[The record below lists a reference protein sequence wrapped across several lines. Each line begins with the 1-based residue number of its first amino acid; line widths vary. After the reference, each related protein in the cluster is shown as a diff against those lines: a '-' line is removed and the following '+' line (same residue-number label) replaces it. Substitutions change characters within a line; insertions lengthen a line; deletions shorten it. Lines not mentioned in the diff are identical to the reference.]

1 MSRYP
6 FAGFVIIKFERLLS
20 KISGPTKHQRPG
32 RHLSMDETTI
42 RLTAFLSIFA
52 AMALLEWLLPKRALR
67 HRKLRRWMTNLSIT
81 AISTAMVR
89 LLAHLTVPV
98 AAVAT
103 ALYCE
108 ANGFG
113 LFNMLA
119 WPSWLEMAL
128 AVIVLDFALWL
139 QHLIS
144 HKVPLLWRLHQMHH
158 SDVDIDVTTAIRF
171 HPVEIALSMIWKI
184 VWVAAFGVSVIAV
197 IAFEII
203 LNGCAMFNHANLA
216 LPGWL
221 DRVLRLLIVTPDM
234 HRVHHSID
242 RREHDSNYGF
252 NLSLWDRLFGTYQA
266 EPRLGHQ
273 GMVIGLR
280 PYQSENPT
288 KLGWSLWLPFAR
300 QPKDD

>member
-1 MSRYP
+1 
-6 FAGFVIIKFERLLS
+6 
-20 KISGPTKHQRPG
+20 
-32 RHLSMDETTI
+32 MDETTI